1 MIISFSSTNGA
12 MIAFCVNTPLL
23 KLLAGVAGIM
33 LLLTGYCLVQLSSF
47 LLSATPVQ
55 FLRIVLFTLLVSG
68 VVFIVR
74 FLLSKKVQVHA

>member
-12 MIAFCVNTPLL
+12 MIAFCVHAPLL
-23 KLLAGVAGIM
+23 KLLASVVGVM
-33 LLLTGYCLVQLSSF
+33 LLLTGYCIVQLSSF

-68 VVFIVR
+68 GVFIVR
-74 FLLSKKVQVHA
+74 FLLNRKQVRA